1 MRLTTA
7 CSGRASSRAL
17 ILGVVAET
25 PESIAARLEGVK
37 GSRAKIRLT
46 LGTMAIVS
54 VMMVITAYNAYLSY
68 DYTWITDPKERG
80 RVLHDELAPDIL
92 TSQALKDWAASRN
105 VQISLLGIRVSI
117 DDAAILGSAVLFV
130 LSLWLLL
137 LARQEYHI
145 IGSLLRDTDTP
156 RPNSSGAPSTM
167 RPTESQP
174 CLYSSGERWLI
185 FHTII
190 SNSLFFTFD
199 HLLSSVHSL
208 DDQDPLKT
216 GAPGASRG
224 RLTKAGLK
232 LLRNFFFLF
241 PVITSFVI
249 FGLDRWSYFI
259 PDPFE
264 PSYAIPGIGP
274 FFWWSLAVFFVC
286 WIPLAICC
294 WRSSRYSRVTK
305 RYYASTGIRF
315 NPTFCDRSTPRKI
328 EMADIFFG

>member
-1 MRLTTA
+1 MTPHQNVNRLDDW
-7 CSGRASSRAL
+7 
-17 ILGVVAET
+17 VAET
-25 PESIAARLEGVK
+25 PESIAARLEGAK
-37 GSRAKIRLT
+37 GSQAKIRLT
-46 LGTMAIVS
+46 LGTMALIS
-54 VMMVITAYNAYLSY
+54 VMMLITAYNAYLSY
-68 DYTWITDPKERG
+68 DYMWFTDRDERG
-80 RVLHDELAPDIL
+80 RVLRDELAPDIL
-92 TSQALKDWAASRN
+92 TSQALKDWAASRT

-156 RPNSSGAPSTM
+156 RPEGMGDPSAT
-167 RPTESQP
+167 RSTESRP
-174 CLYSSGERWLI
+174 CMYSSGERWLI

-199 HLLSSVHSL
+199 HSLSSVHSL
-208 DDQDPLKT
+208 DDQGLPT
-216 GAPGASRG
+216 AGATGASRG

-241 PVITSFVI
+241 PVIASFVV
-249 FGLDRWSYFI
+249 FCLDRGSYFI

-264 PSYAIPGIGP
+264 PNYAIPPIGP

-294 WRSSRYSRVTK
+294 WRSSLYSMVTE
-305 RYYASTGIRF
+305 
-315 NPTFCDRSTPRKI
+315 KI
-328 EMADIFFG
+328 LREYGDALRADLLHQKPSAPN

>member
-1 MRLTTA
+1 MTPHQNVNR
-7 CSGRASSRAL
+7 
-17 ILGVVAET
+17 IDDWVAET
-25 PESIAARLEGVK
+25 PESIAARLEGAK
-37 GSRAKIRLT
+37 GSQAKIRLT
-46 LGTMAIVS
+46 LGTMAIIS

-68 DYTWITDPKERG
+68 DYMWITDPKERG

-145 IGSLLRDTDTP
+145 VGSLLRDTDTP
-156 RPNSSGAPSTM
+156 RPDGLGASSAM
-167 RPTESQP
+167 RSKEGQP
-174 CLYSSGERWLI
+174 CMYSSGERWLI

-199 HLLSSVHSL
+199 HSLSSVHFL
-208 DDQDPLKT
+208 NQDPLKA

-232 LLRNFFFLF
+232 FLRNFFFLF
-241 PVITSFVI
+241 PVITSFVV
-249 FGLDRWSYFI
+249 FCLDRWSYFI

-264 PSYAIPGIGP
+264 PNYAIPGIEP
-274 FFWWSLAVFFVC
+274 FFWWSLAVFLVC
-286 WIPLAICC
+286 WIPLTICC
-294 WRSSRYSRVTK
+294 WRSSLYSRVTEK
-305 RYYASTGIRF
+305 VLREYGDTLQSDLLRQKPSAQ
-315 NPTFCDRSTPRKI
+315 N
-328 EMADIFFG
+328 